1 MAQVAS
7 FRTEFKQLLTLM
19 IPILM
24 TQFSQAG
31 LGLIDTIMAGQ
42 ISAADLAAIAIG
54 VGIWIPIMLLC
65 ASIVLATTPLI
76 AEAMGAQKR
85 QNISYIV
92 RQSMW
97 LSAGLGIFAFFI
109 LQLMPF
115 MLSVFKVPAD
125 LQPKVSLFLRAI
137 AFGMPAVCMYTS
149 LRCYSEAL
157 GYPRPVTVISLLSLI
172 VLIPLNYIF
181 MYGIGPIPELGSA
194 GAGFATAILQWL
206 MLFTL
211 AIYIAQSKT
220 YQSDQLFTQWDR
232 FNPIMAKRI
241 MLLGIPIGLAVFF
254 EVSVFSSGAIILS
267 TLGDTI
273 VAAHQIAISVTSQ
286 LFMIPMSLSIALTI
300 RVGTYY
306 GAKNWD
312 AMKKV
317 QHVGLVTAAF
327 LSCITM
333 LIIAIFKEHIT
344 ALYTHD
350 MRVAHIT
357 LSLLYFC
364 ISYQLLDALQVSAA
378 GCLRG
383 MQDTRSSMWVTL
395 LSYWGISMPL
405 SIYWI
410 RYSGHGPE
418 AIWLSLNIGLL
429 VACVL
434 LLSRLYITNQKITHQ
449 TS

>member
-1 MAQVAS
+1 MTQAAS
-7 FRTEFKQLLTLM
+7 FRTELKKLLALM

-54 VGIWIPIMLLC
+54 VGIWIPIMLLS
-65 ASIVLATTPLI
+65 ASIVIATTPLI
-76 AEAMGAQKR
+76 AEAIGAKQR
-85 QNISYIV
+85 QNIAYIV
-92 RQSMW
+92 RQSLW
-97 LSAGLGIFAFFI
+97 LSAGLGIFAFFV

-115 MLSVFKVPAD
+115 MLSTFKVPLD
-125 LQPKVSLFLRAI
+125 LQAKVSLFLRSI

-157 GYPRPVTVISLLSLI
+157 GHPRPVTAISLLSLV
-172 VLIPLNYIF
+172 VLVPLNYVF
-181 MYGIGPIPELGSA
+181 MYGMGPFPALGSA
-194 GAGFATAILQWL
+194 GGGFATAILQWL

-211 AIYIAQSKT
+211 AIYIAKSKT
-220 YQSDQLFTQWDR
+220 YHSDQLFTRWDK
-232 FNPIMAKRI
+232 FNPVIAKKI
-241 MLLGIPIGLAVFF
+241 IVLGVPIGLAVFF

-267 TLGDTI
+267 TLGDTV

-306 GAKNWD
+306 GEKNWA

-317 QHVGLVTAAF
+317 QHVGLVTATCSA
-327 LSCITM
+327 CITM

-350 MRVAHIT
+350 LRVAHIT

-395 LSYWGISMPL
+395 FSYWGISMPL

-410 RYSGHGPE
+410 RYSTHGPE
-418 AIWLSLNIGLL
+418 AIWFSLNIGLL
-429 VACVL
+429 IACIL
-434 LLSRLYITNQKITHQ
+434 LLTRLYLTNKKVIQHMP
-449 TS
+449 